1 MTWLLIAVVCLLTS
15 FGQVAQKLAVSG
27 WSKRPTGLAGKLRS
41 AWLWTALVSMGLALL
56 LWLAVLQRL
65 EVGVAYSMLSLNFVL
80 VTLVAHYGF
89 AEPTDGRHFL
99 GVALI
104 VAGVTVMGLSS

>member
-1 MTWLLIAVVCLLTS
+1 MTWLLIAAVCLFTS

-27 WSKRPTGLAGKLRS
+27 WRMKPTGVTGKLRS
-41 AWLWTALVSMGLALL
+41 AWLWTAFASMGLGLL

-65 EVGVAYSMLSLNFVL
+65 DVGVAYAMLSLNFVL
-80 VTLVAHYGF
+80 VTLVARYVF
-89 AEPTDGRHFL
+89 AEPADRRHWL

-104 VAGVTVMGLSS
+104 VAGVVVMGVSS